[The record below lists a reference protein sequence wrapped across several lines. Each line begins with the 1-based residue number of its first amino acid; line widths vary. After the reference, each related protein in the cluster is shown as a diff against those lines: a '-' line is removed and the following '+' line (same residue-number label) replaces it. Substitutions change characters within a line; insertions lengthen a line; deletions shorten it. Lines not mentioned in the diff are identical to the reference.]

1 MDLRDYERDKFAIA
15 DILRSASNLV
25 PKESREWQDR
35 LRDLFARLA
44 DDRFNLVVVGRFS
57 RGKTSLMNAIMGSY
71 RLPVGIVPL
80 TSVITTVSYGTK
92 EQVILNFGQRILSQ
106 EVPIE
111 SLPFYVTQQGN
122 PGNIKGIQVA
132 QVQLRAEI
140 LRRGFYFV
148 DTPGLGSAI
157 VENTR
162 TTEAFLPEA
171 DAFLVVTSFES
182 PLSEEEVRFFR
193 SVSSSARRIFV
204 AVNKQDM
211 ASRQER
217 DDVLGFVDKQLRE
230 VFGENV
236 PQVFSVSAREG
247 LEAKQSKDTPRLIA
261 SGVEGLEQNLLDFL
275 LNEKRSQFLLRM
287 CDRVSALARDLPE
300 TPEAASLRYQISVLV
315 EAIDGVSPVAAIESE
330 TPSKPASELPALHQ
344 FRSCEICGHIA
355 NAQWEFLSKYQ
366 HRLSVSHDE
375 QRRFADQGGLCSFHT
390 WQYASM
396 VSSYGVCTSYPK
408 LLERLATWFRTTAA
422 AGPQQQGL
430 PEIIGALLP
439 GHSGCILCNVRAKAE
454 AQVIADLANRLAL
467 DETQTMNSLSAI
479 CLPHFAMLTTAVNDA
494 GVICKIMEHE
504 ATIFERLSEDMQRYS
519 LKFNAVRRALDSEEE
534 ETAADRALM
543 LLAGHRNVN
552 AK

>member
-15 DILRSASNLV
+15 DILRSASILF
-25 PKESREWQDR
+25 PKENEEWQDR
-35 LRDLFARLA
+35 LRALFERLA

-57 RGKTSLMNAIMGSY
+57 RGKTSLMNAIMGSD

-92 EQVILNFGQRILSQ
+92 EQIILNFGERTLSQ
-106 EVPIE
+106 EVPID
-111 SLPFYVTQQGN
+111 SLPQYVTQQGN
-122 PGNIKGIQVA
+122 PGNVKRIKVA

-157 VENTR
+157 AENTR

-182 PLSEEEVRFFR
+182 PLSEEEMRFFR

-204 AVNKQDM
+204 ALNKQDM
-211 ASRQER
+211 ASQQER
-217 DDVLGFVDKQLRE
+217 DDVLGFVDRQLHE
-230 VFGENV
+230 IFGENI

-247 LEAKQSKDTPRLIA
+247 LEAKQSKDMPRLIA
-261 SGVEGLEQNLLDFL
+261 SGVEGLEQGLLDFL

-287 CDRVSALARDLPE
+287 CDRVSALAKDLPP
-300 TPEAASLRYQISVLV
+300 TPEAASLWHQISALA
-315 EAIDGVSPVAAIESE
+315 EAIIRVSPGAASESAA
-330 TPSKPASELPALHQ
+330 PSKPASELPALHQ
-344 FRSCEICGHIA
+344 FRSCEICTHIA
-355 NAQWEFLSKYQ
+355 NVQWEFLSKYQ
-366 HRLSVSHDE
+366 HKLSISHDE
-375 QRRFADQGGLCSFHT
+375 QRSFAENGGLCSFHT

-396 VSSYGVCTSYPK
+396 VSSYGVCTSYP
-408 LLERLATWFRTTAA
+408 LLLDRLATWFRTAAA
-422 AGPQQQGL
+422 AGPQQPAL
-430 PEIIGALLP
+430 PEKIEALLP
-439 GHSGCILCNVRAKAE
+439 GHKGCILCNVRAKAE
-454 AQVIADLANRLAL
+454 AEAIANLAGRFSC
-467 DETQTMNSLSAI
+467 DETKTMNSLSAI
-479 CLPHFAMLTTAVNDA
+479 CLPHFAMITTAVNDA
-494 GVICKIMEHE
+494 GLICKIMEHE

-534 ETAADRALM
+534 ETAADRAMM

-552 AK
+552 VN

>member
-15 DILRSASNLV
+15 DILRTASNLV
-25 PKESREWQDR
+25 PKDNHEWQDR
-35 LRDLFARLA
+35 LRALFARLA

-57 RGKTSLMNAIMGSY
+57 RGKTSLMNAIMGSD

-92 EQVILNFGQRILSQ
+92 EQVILDFGQRILSQ

-111 SLPFYVTQQGN
+111 SLPQYVTQQGN
-122 PGNIKGIQVA
+122 PGNAKGIKLA
-132 QVQLRAEI
+132 KVQLRAEI

-157 VENTR
+157 AENTR
-162 TTEAFLPEA
+162 TTEAFLPEG

-182 PLSEEEVRFFR
+182 PLSEEEMRFFR

-204 AVNKQDM
+204 ALNKQDM
-211 ASRQER
+211 ASQQER

-230 VFGENV
+230 VFGENI

-247 LEAKQSKDTPRLIA
+247 LEAKQSKDIPRLTA
-261 SGVEGLEQNLLDFL
+261 SGVEGLEQRLLEFL

-287 CDRVSALARDLPE
+287 CDRVSALAQDLPQ
-300 TPEAASLRYQISVLV
+300 TPEAASLWHQISAMA
-315 EAIDGVSPVAAIESE
+315 EAIGGVSPAATVESAA
-330 TPSKPASELPALHQ
+330 PSKVASELPALHQ
-344 FRSCEICGHIA
+344 FRSCEICGQIA
-355 NAQWEFLSKYQ
+355 NAQWDFLSKYQ

-375 QRRFADQGGLCSFHT
+375 QRRFADDGGLCSFHT

-396 VSSYGVCTSYPK
+396 VSSYGVCTSYPM
-408 LLERLATWFRTTAA
+408 LLERLAAWFRTTAA
-422 AGPQQQGL
+422 AGPQQQAL
-430 PEIIGALLP
+430 PEKIEALLP
-439 GHSGCILCNVRAKAE
+439 GRKGCVLCNVRAKAE
-454 AQVIADLANRLAL
+454 AEAITNLANRFAL

-479 CLPHFAMLTTAVNDA
+479 CLPHFAMLTTAVKDS
-494 GVICKIMEHE
+494 GLICKIMEHE

-519 LKFNAVRRALDSEEE
+519 LKFNAVRRALESEEE
-534 ETAADRALM
+534 ETAADRTMM

-552 AK
+552 AR